1 MNFAKVLADVAGCA
15 GVYATAIADRDGIP
29 VECVGAKIAAVEE
42 LVAEY
47 STFLRDIAQAN
58 RELQFG
64 VLEQVI
70 VSGSLK
76 VVVVTA
82 ITADYFLMTVVDRD
96 GNPGRARFA
105 SRVAAFR
112 LRQEFI

>member
-1 MNFAKVLADVAGCA
+1 MNFAQVLADVAGCA
-15 GVYATAIADRDGIP
+15 GVEATAISDRDGIP
-29 VECVGAKIAAVEE
+29 VESVGVAIGDIEE

-47 STFLRDIAQAN
+47 STFLRDVVQAN
-58 RELQFG
+58 RELQLG
-64 VLEQVI
+64 ELDQVLVT
-70 VSGSLK
+70 GSRK
-76 VVVVTA
+76 VVVVTT
-82 ITADYFLMTVVDRD
+82 ITSDYFLVTVVDRE